1 MAYCHPLN
9 AYTTYKPFLYKMN
22 MLLWKWNWSIYKPLA
37 TMTLTST
44 ITDYARRISH
54 TRTMLLQILWRSW
67 KCEFKVILLWF
78 LYKHQLKQVSPPPFA
93 NMLNNIVKKSNHLH
107 INQRTKIHVFHV
119 FKSCCFSSVEPCQ
132 NNFIL
137 CRLGRTQV
145 Q

>member
-78 LYKHQLKQVSPPPFA
+78 LYKHQLKQVSPPPFVIKITCSTTLLKSQTIYTLIKEQKSMSSMFLRVVA
-93 NMLNNIVKKSNHLH
+93 FPQLNLAK
-107 INQRTKIHVFHV
+107 T
-119 FKSCCFSSVEPCQ
+119 
-132 NNFIL
+132 IL
-137 CRLGRTQV
+137 FYV
-145 Q
+145 V